1 MTSAADAA
9 PRRKAARAP
18 AAKAAAQPVAAPK
31 PAPLLLDEVLAS
43 SRFFAPQVL
52 EALAR
57 VRGAE
62 GRVLT
67 ADAAF
72 DTVFSADAQ
81 SRIIGKLDG
90 TVLDTQVTQP
100 LADWGG
106 FAYGGYRIS
115 RGSFP
120 SSEGGRFTNEFGE
133 IRAGAV
139 LALMRDRAIDDRR
152 FARNVAEAD
161 VSIARTDQLLVAIGV
176 QTRAIQSY
184 NNWVFSGLRLKVFRE
199 LLKLSIDRQ
208 AGFKRQVEEGARPS
222 ILLTENEQNILRRQT
237 LVVQAE
243 QALAVSA
250 TNLSL
255 FLRDA
260 NGNPLVPDVARLP
273 PDAAMPL
280 PLPTD
285 PRAMVVQRPDIK
297 ALDIRIKV
305 ATERLAVDRNAFL
318 PRLDFRTEI
327 NNDIGRIGV
336 GGGARSGTEAIV
348 GLSFSLPIQQRAAR
362 GRLAQTNADIDAIK
376 ARRRFL
382 EDQITVDIDGLGI
395 TAVNAGRVVGIA
407 ADEADRALTMAAAER
422 RRFELGA
429 GDFFLVN
436 IREESAAD
444 ARVRQLEARFRQV
457 VAQADLAAATADLDA
472 LGL

>member
-1 MTSAADAA
+1 
-9 PRRKAARAP
+9 
-18 AAKAAAQPVAAPK
+18 
-31 PAPLLLDEVLAS
+31 
-43 SRFFAPQVL
+43 
-52 EALAR
+52 
-57 VRGAE
+57 
-62 GRVLT
+62 
-67 ADAAF
+67 
-72 DTVFSADAQ
+72 
-81 SRIIGKLDG
+81 
-90 TVLDTQVTQP
+90 
-100 LADWGG
+100 
-106 FAYGGYRIS
+106 
-115 RGSFP
+115 
-120 SSEGGRFTNEFGE
+120 
-133 IRAGAV
+133 
-139 LALMRDRAIDDRR
+139 MRDRAIDDRR

-250 TNLSL
+250 TTLSL

-407 ADEADRALTMAAAER
+407 ADEADRAMTMAAAER

-457 VAQADLAAATADLDA
+457 VAHADLAAATADLDA